1 MIGVAVLTFSLQG
14 LAAPPALA
22 QPSNDAFAGATEVT
36 ELPFTDSVDLT
47 GATTEAGEPIDHCA
61 PVAGTVW
68 YAIRADGSVE
78 VDTAGSTA
86 DTVLA
91 VFEGD
96 SLDTLQLVGC
106 NDDSDSESLQAAL
119 AFEASPN
126 RTIYIQ
132 AGVFGD
138 TVPDGSQLEIAF
150 TESVPPPP
158 IEKHGRPLR
167 SQYGE
172 NVDLVIAEWDEIT
185 DTSRV
190 LTHVSAVD
198 GMWYDGQ
205 GQEGD
210 RYRGQGLTFFHTH
223 KELNELTGEVVRTE
237 YEAFASLPRDAFTFN
252 SSLRYATLAV
262 DVETYAYRCVT
273 TDGGVAGS
281 LPSEV
286 RAAEDDTVCA
296 ELGFPTA
303 RIDLRWEGQGDIY
316 RDRFVETDIE
326 WALHVHS
333 DGRFSIREATADGT
347 ITISGVDQPVVNHPA
362 DVFAVLLRSAESV
375 RVLWWE

>member
-14 LAAPPALA
+14 LAPPALA

-36 ELPFTDSVDLT
+36 GLPFTDSVDLT
-47 GATTEAGEPIDHCA
+47 GATTEAGELIDHCGS
-61 PVAGTVW
+61 VAGTVW

-96 SLDTLQLVGC
+96 SLDTLNLVNR
-106 NDDSDSESLQAAL
+106 NDDPEGESLHAAL
-119 AFEASPN
+119 TFEASPD
-126 RTIYIQ
+126 RTMYVQ
-132 AGVFGD
+132 VGVLGD
-138 TVPDGSQLEIAF
+138 TVPEGSQLEVAF

-172 NVDLVIAEWDEIT
+172 NVDFVIAEWDEIT
-185 DTSRV
+185 ETSRV
-190 LTHVSAVD
+190 FTHVSAVD
-198 GMWYDGQ
+198 GMWYDGW

-223 KELNELTGEVVRTE
+223 EELNELTGELVRTE
-237 YEAFASLPRDAFTFN
+237 YEAFASLPRNAFTFN

-273 TDGGVAGS
+273 TNGGVVGS
-281 LPSEV
+281 LPPEV
-286 RAAEDDTVCA
+286 LTAEDDTVCE
-296 ELGFPTA
+296 ELGYPTA
-303 RIDLRWEGQGDIY
+303 HIDLRWDGQGDIY
-316 RDRFVETDIE
+316 RDRSVETDID

-333 DGRFSIREATADGT
+333 NVRFSMREATADGT
-347 ITISGVDQPVVNHPA
+347 ITVSGVDQPVVNHPA